1 LNSPALVVPS
11 AARYVAMLAVW
22 YEGAATVCTTG
33 DSRVIYMRV
42 VQRGHLQIFENP
54 PPLEAAEVSVS
65 PWVSPTEVTLGGMCQ
80 I

>member
-1 LNSPALVVPS
+1 MV
-11 AARYVAMLAVW
+11 RRRRDRM
-22 YEGAATVCTTG
+22 TTG

-54 PPLEAAEVSVS
+54 PPLKAAEVSVI
-65 PWVSPTEVTLGGMCQ
+65 PWVAPTEVTLGGMCQ